1 MAPKVGETR
10 KKINGKTE
18 RWTGKRWVE
27 QTQPIKNLRN
37 LINKTKLFAGN
48 KTNKSHYETAKKNN
62 NNRPNPKQDE
72 INKLNKNIKNA
83 SGWNKKNLEKK
94 KKHLEKFGKSKT
106 WSNAYGAEG
115 GGKPSTGDTLKS
127 KTKKKRLTAREKLR
141 VKNEARFGKAH
152 VDKLRA
158 KNADFKKMKRGE
170 MSKKE
175 FTDKYK
181 KSITAQRAQG
191 LRK

>member
-48 KTNKSHYETAKKNN
+48 KNKPNKSHYETAKKNN

-72 INKLNKNIKNA
+72 INKLNKDIKN
-83 SGWNKKNLEKK
+83 SKGWNKEQLEKK
-94 KKHLEKFGKSKT
+94 KKHLEKFGKSRT
-106 WSNAYGAEG
+106 WKNPEGAEG
-115 GGKPSTGDTLKS
+115 GGKPSKVDTSKS
-127 KTKKKRLTAREKLR
+127 TKKMHSIEKRNRE
-141 VKNEARFGKAH
+141 RFGDAH
-152 VDKLRA
+152 VDKLKA
-158 KNADFKKMKRGE
+158 KHKAWKEARRNRKKLK
-170 MSKKE
+170 
-175 FTDKYK
+175 
-181 KSITAQRAQG
+181 A
-191 LRK
+191 

>member
-72 INKLNKNIKNA
+72 INKVNKNIKNA
-83 SGWNKKNLEKK
+83 KGWNKEQLEKK

-115 GGKPSTGDTLKS
+115 GGKPSTVDTS
-127 KTKKKRLTAREKLR
+127 KPKKKMHAIEKRNRE
-141 VKNEARFGKAH
+141 RFGDAH
-152 VDKLRA
+152 VDKLKA
-158 KNADFKKMKRGE
+158 KHKAWKEARRNRKKLK
-170 MSKKE
+170 
-175 FTDKYK
+175 
-181 KSITAQRAQG
+181 A
-191 LRK
+191 

>member
-48 KTNKSHYETAKKNN
+48 KNKPNKSHYETAKKNN

-72 INKLNKNIKNA
+72 INKVNKNIKNA
-83 SGWNKKNLEKK
+83 KGWNKEQLEKK
-94 KKHLEKFGKSKT
+94 KKHLEKFGKSRT
-106 WSNAYGAEG
+106 WSNPVGAEG
-115 GGKPSTGDTLKS
+115 GGKPSKVDTS
-127 KTKKKRLTAREKLR
+127 KTKKKSKWIKTSKGTLAKRGSVSARRAENK
-141 VKNEARFGKAH
+141 EAARN
-152 VDKLRA
+152 RA
-158 KNADFKKMKRGE
+158 KEMAKKRIAA
-170 MSKKE
+170 KK
-175 FTDKYK
+175 K
-181 KSITAQRAQG
+181 K
-191 LRK
+191 LKV